1 MSASNTMG
9 APGSRAEGRHSERIN
24 EAAVI
29 VWVSWALCGC
39 RASTTVQAKAFLSQ
53 MSHPSAVLQDT
64 SNLTCYGVYTISQ
77 ERQYI
82 LSNDLGRF

>member
-29 VWVSWALCGC
+29 VWVSRALCGC
-39 RASTTVQAKAFLSQ
+39 RASMTVQAKAFLSQ
-53 MSHPSAVLQDT
+53 MSHPSCSATGHVKP
-64 SNLTCYGVYTISQ
+64 
-77 ERQYI
+77 
-82 LSNDLGRF
+82 DLLWSLHH